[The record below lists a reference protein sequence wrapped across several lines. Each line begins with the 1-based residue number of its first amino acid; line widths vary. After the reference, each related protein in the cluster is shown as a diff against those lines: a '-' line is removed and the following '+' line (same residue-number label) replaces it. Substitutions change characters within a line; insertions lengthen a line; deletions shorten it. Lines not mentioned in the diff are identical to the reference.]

1 MARVEGSDSSAGET
15 KGDDDAWGR
24 SSGVGRTSGL
34 VDAVMVAVG
43 TSSGNSGLNT
53 GVVEATGFSGL
64 FCLSATE
71 NLMVARTGS
80 DPSGMSPWKLPQ

>member
-15 KGDDDAWGR
+15 KGDDDAWGK

-53 GVVEATGFSGL
+53 GVVEAV
-64 FCLSATE
+64 LSTTALRFKATE
-71 NLMVARTGS
+71 NRIVARMSS
-80 DPSGMSPWKLPQ
+80 DESGISP